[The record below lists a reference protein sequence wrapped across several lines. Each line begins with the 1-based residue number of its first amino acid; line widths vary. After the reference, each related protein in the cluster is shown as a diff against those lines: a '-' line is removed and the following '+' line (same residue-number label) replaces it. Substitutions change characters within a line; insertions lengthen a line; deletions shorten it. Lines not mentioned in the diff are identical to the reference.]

1 MKLGHHPD
9 QRLDQAAGLQQ
20 RRQQAGHKEGHT
32 DHTEH
37 RFPQAGQHL
46 FAIRLA
52 VLCQNQTQDQGE
64 KQRHHHA
71 LGSASAAQEQI
82 HNTQNRYD
90 HAQPSA
96 DVPAIIADRVLFLI
110 LHCCALPFQLI
121 A

>member
-1 MKLGHHPD
+1 M
-9 QRLDQAAGLQQ
+9 
-20 RRQQAGHKEGHT
+20 ES
-32 DHTEH
+32 
-37 RFPQAGQHL
+37 PQAGQHL

-71 LGSASAAQEQI
+71 LRSASAAQEQI
-82 HNTQNRYD
+82 HDTQDRYY
-90 HAQPSA
+90 HTQPGTDVSA
-96 DVPAIIADRVLFLI
+96 VVADRVLFLI